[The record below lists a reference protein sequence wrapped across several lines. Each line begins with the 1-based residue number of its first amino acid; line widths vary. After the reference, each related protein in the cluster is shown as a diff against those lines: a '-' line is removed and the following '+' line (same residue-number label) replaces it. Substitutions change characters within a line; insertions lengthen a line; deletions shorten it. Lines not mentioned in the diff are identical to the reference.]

1 MTKIQRHK
9 PCWKILLIDDHR
21 LFAKSIQLLFQQ
33 YDEVDVIDTITSHFN
48 DVTIDLSKYDIIL
61 LDINLTNISKE
72 NGLEIAK
79 ELIQSTPH
87 LKVVMLTG
95 YVKSIYRERAKKV
108 GAYGF
113 VDKNIDPK
121 QLISILKKVDSGKKY
136 FEQIESQDYVES
148 LTDQEIAILNLSK
161 KGFSIK
167 EIEETLQISRR
178 TVFNHLT
185 HIYSKLLVNNKQEA
199 IYKAEQLGYF
209 MDF

>member
-1 MTKIQRHK
+1 M
-9 PCWKILLIDDHR
+9 KILLIDDHR

-185 HIYSKLLVNNKQEA
+185 YIYSKLLVNNKQEA

>member
-1 MTKIQRHK
+1 M
-9 PCWKILLIDDHR
+9 KILLIDDHR

-148 LTDQEIAILNLSK
+148 LTDREIAILNLSK

>member
-1 MTKIQRHK
+1 M
-9 PCWKILLIDDHR
+9 KILLIDDHR

>member
-1 MTKIQRHK
+1 MLNQ
-9 PCWKILLIDDHR
+9 
-21 LFAKSIQLLFQQ
+21 SI
-33 YDEVDVIDTITSHFN
+33 
-48 DVTIDLSKYDIIL
+48 
-61 LDINLTNISKE
+61 
-72 NGLEIAK
+72 
-79 ELIQSTPH
+79 
-87 LKVVMLTG
+87 
-95 YVKSIYRERAKKV
+95 ERGQKKV

>member
-1 MTKIQRHK
+1 M
-9 PCWKILLIDDHR
+9 KILLIDDHR

-61 LDINLTNISKE
+61 LDINLTNLSKE

-95 YVKSIYRERAKKV
+95 YVKSIYREKAKKV

-178 TVFNHLT
+178 TVFNHLP

>member
-1 MTKIQRHK
+1 M
-9 PCWKILLIDDHR
+9 KILLMDDHK
-21 LFAKSIQLLFQQ
+21 LFAKSIQLLCQQ
-33 YDEVDVIDTITSHFN
+33 YDEVDVIDTITSNFN

-72 NGLEIAK
+72 NGLEIAE
-79 ELIQSTPH
+79 ELIQSTPN

-95 YVKSIYRERAKKV
+95 YVKSIYEERAKTI

-136 FEQIESQDYVES
+136 FEQIESQDYVEA
-148 LTDQEIAILNLSK
+148 LTDREIVILNLSK
-161 KGFSIK
+161 KGLSVK
-167 EIEETLQISRR
+167 DIEETLQISRR
-178 TVFNHLT
+178 TVFNHLN

>member
-1 MTKIQRHK
+1 M
-9 PCWKILLIDDHR
+9 KILLIDDHR

-95 YVKSIYRERAKKV
+95 YVKSIYRERTKKV

>member
-1 MTKIQRHK
+1 M
-9 PCWKILLIDDHR
+9 KILLIDDHR

-48 DVTIDLSKYDIIL
+48 DVTIDLSKY
-61 LDINLTNISKE
+61 DINLTNISKE

>member
-1 MTKIQRHK
+1 M
-9 PCWKILLIDDHR
+9 KILLINDHR

>member
-1 MTKIQRHK
+1 M
-9 PCWKILLIDDHR
+9 KILLIDDHR
-21 LFAKSIQLLFQQ
+21 LFARSIQLLFQQ

>member
-1 MTKIQRHK
+1 M
-9 PCWKILLIDDHR
+9 KILLIDDHR

-113 VDKNIDPK
+113 VDKNMDPK

>member
-1 MTKIQRHK
+1 M
-9 PCWKILLIDDHR
+9 KILLIDDHR

-178 TVFNHLT
+178 AVFNHLP

>member
-1 MTKIQRHK
+1 M
-9 PCWKILLIDDHR
+9 KILLIDDHR

-72 NGLEIAK
+72 NGLKIAK

>member
-1 MTKIQRHK
+1 M
-9 PCWKILLIDDHR
+9 KILLIDDHR

-178 TVFNHLT
+178 TAFNHLT

>member
-1 MTKIQRHK
+1 M
-9 PCWKILLIDDHR
+9 KILLIDDHR

-167 EIEETLQISRR
+167 EIEETLQISRI

>member
-1 MTKIQRHK
+1 M
-9 PCWKILLIDDHR
+9 KILLIDDHR

-48 DVTIDLSKYDIIL
+48 YVTIDLSKYDIIL

>member
-1 MTKIQRHK
+1 M
-9 PCWKILLIDDHR
+9 KILLIDDHR

-79 ELIQSTPH
+79 ELIQSIPH

-148 LTDQEIAILNLSK
+148 LTDREIAILNLSK

>member
-1 MTKIQRHK
+1 M
-9 PCWKILLIDDHR
+9 KILLIDDHR

-48 DVTIDLSKYDIIL
+48 DVTIDLSKYDIVL

>member
-1 MTKIQRHK
+1 M
-9 PCWKILLIDDHR
+9 KILLIDDHR
-21 LFAKSIQLLFQQ
+21 LFPKSIQLLFQQ

>member
-1 MTKIQRHK
+1 M
-9 PCWKILLIDDHR
+9 KILLIDDHR

-148 LTDQEIAILNLSK
+148 LTDREIAILNLSK
-161 KGFSIK
+161 EGFSIK

>member
-1 MTKIQRHK
+1 M
-9 PCWKILLIDDHR
+9 KILLIDDHR

-48 DVTIDLSKYDIIL
+48 NVTIDLSKYDIIL

>member
-1 MTKIQRHK
+1 MIKLRKEYKSMRMLIVEDEK
-9 PCWKILLIDDHR
+9 DLCNILKKR
-21 LFAKSIQLLFQQ
+21 LQKD
-33 YDEVDVIDTITSHFN
+33 Y
-48 DVTIDLSKYDIIL
+48 TIDVCMDGEIAKDYLNTYTYDIIL

-72 NGLEIAK
+72 NGLEIAE
-79 ELIQSTPH
+79 ELIQSTPN

-95 YVKSIYRERAKKV
+95 YVKSIYEERAKTI

-136 FEQIESQDYVES
+136 FEQIESQDYVEA
-148 LTDQEIAILNLSK
+148 LTDREIVILNLSK
-161 KGFSIK
+161 KGLSVK
-167 EIEETLQISRR
+167 DIEETLQISRR
-178 TVFNHLT
+178 TVFNHLN

>member
-1 MTKIQRHK
+1 M
-9 PCWKILLIDDHR
+9 KILLIDDHR

-33 YDEVDVIDTITSHFN
+33 YDEVDVIDTITSYFN

>member
-1 MTKIQRHK
+1 M
-9 PCWKILLIDDHR
+9 KILLIDDHR

-199 IYKAEQLGYF
+199 IYRAEQLGYF

>member
-1 MTKIQRHK
+1 M
-9 PCWKILLIDDHR
+9 KILLIDDHR

-161 KGFSIK
+161 TGFSIK

>member
-1 MTKIQRHK
+1 M
-9 PCWKILLIDDHR
+9 KILLIDDHR

-95 YVKSIYRERAKKV
+95 YVKSIYRERGKKV

>member
-1 MTKIQRHK
+1 M
-9 PCWKILLIDDHR
+9 KILLIDDHR

-72 NGLEIAK
+72 NGLEITK

-87 LKVVMLTG
+87 LKVVMLIG